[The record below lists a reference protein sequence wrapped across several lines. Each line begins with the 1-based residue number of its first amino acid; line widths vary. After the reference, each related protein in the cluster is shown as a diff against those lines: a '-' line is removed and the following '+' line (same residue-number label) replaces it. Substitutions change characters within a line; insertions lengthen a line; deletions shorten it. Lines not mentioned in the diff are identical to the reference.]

1 MKKTVLTVLCAA
13 MLLGMTAIPAH
24 AAASE
29 TVYVSI
35 ADDKGA
41 LVLPYR
47 PVTVTDIDGDG
58 ALTINDALYAALLTV
73 AEGMEV
79 KNGRVLWPVRIAI
92 TGTAVTPG
100 GATEIAELLGREE
113 TLARLDKSIAKLQAA
128 LA

>member
-1 MKKTVLTVLCAA
+1 M
-13 MLLGMTAIPAH
+13 
-24 AAASE
+24 
-29 TVYVSI
+29 
-35 ADDKGA
+35 
-41 LVLPYR
+41 
-47 PVTVTDIDGDG
+47 
-58 ALTINDALYAALLTV
+58 
-73 AEGMEV
+73 AEGREV